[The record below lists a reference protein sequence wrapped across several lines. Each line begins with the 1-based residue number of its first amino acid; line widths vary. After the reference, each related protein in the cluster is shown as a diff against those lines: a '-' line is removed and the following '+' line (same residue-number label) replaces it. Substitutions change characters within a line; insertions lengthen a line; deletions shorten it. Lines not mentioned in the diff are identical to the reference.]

1 MIKKIKIIKKKINK
15 IINKINKKIKCH
27 VGHVRMSCNHANM
40 QKLPE
45 RRLKWDRV
53 CLDEPK
59 WAKCI

>member
-1 MIKKIKIIKKKINK
+1 MERNKEIKKTKY
-15 IINKINKKIKCH
+15 H
-27 VGHVRMSCNHANM
+27 VSHARMSCNHANHTNMQSIPTMQM

-59 WAKCI
+59 WA